1 MTELQEFIKNRPG
14 LIWYVKDY
22 DSLDER
28 SIVEH
33 VLNYGQWEDFK
44 EMIRIM
50 GVDRAAQ
57 VFRENAFRPRTNYRK
72 RTRHYFDQYFRAH
85 AHHA

>member
-1 MTELQEFIKNRPG
+1 MTELQEFIKKRPG

-22 DSLDER
+22 ESLDER

-44 EMIRIM
+44 EIIRIM
-50 GVDRAAQ
+50 GIENVAR
-57 VFRENAFRPRTNYRK
+57 VFNENAFRPRTNYFPEV
-72 RTRHYFDQYFRAH
+72 RHYFRLYFDTHVHTA
-85 AHHA
+85 